1 VFRNGGWTL
10 YRTEGW
16 PGEAPGGVDSTKVAM
31 TRSVPDAI
39 QQDAGDDVI
48 EADRPYKTRL
58 TPEYAVLGGLYI
70 GNGGAAGSGQLL
82 LGDMLGNHYLLL
94 SAYLRSQIDQ
104 SEFLIQYADLGQRW
118 QWGIAGYQFRDEL
131 GLFTAPD
138 SVQYSSLVR
147 AGVQGSVAYPFDRFR
162 RVEFSL
168 DLQTVNN
175 ETANLLFST
184 GQTVG
189 ISKRRVYYTIPGVA
203 LVKDNAA
210 YSGFTP
216 IAGGRWRLSLQQALG
231 NVEYSFGVF
240 DWRRYLNLRTRSC
253 LALRVIA
260 AGSEGPDKQILRI
273 GGPDTY
279 RGADYGE
286 MIGSRVVLAN
296 MEFRFP
302 IIPTTELL
310 RGVAFVDWATAW
322 SEGTPRLVTGTD
334 PWHFELDDLEMAVGF
349 GFRAYVGLPL
359 RFDAA
364 LPTDLRRHH
373 DWRTMFAIGYDF

>member
-1 VFRNGGWTL
+1 
-10 YRTEGW
+10 
-16 PGEAPGGVDSTKVAM
+16 
-31 TRSVPDAI
+31 
-39 QQDAGDDVI
+39 
-48 EADRPYKTRL
+48 
-58 TPEYAVLGGLYI
+58 
-70 GNGGAAGSGQLL
+70 
-82 LGDMLGNHYLLL
+82 MLGNHYLLL

-147 AGVQGSVAYPFDRFR
+147 AGVQGQVAYPFSRFR
-162 RVEFSL
+162 RIEFSL

-175 ETANLLFST
+175 ETANLLFSS
-184 GQTVG
+184 GQQLSV
-189 ISKRRVYYTIPGVA
+189 SKRRVYYTIPGVA

-216 IAGGRWRLSLQQALG
+216 IAGGRWRVSLEQAVG
-231 NVEYSFGVF
+231 NVQYSFGVVDF
-240 DWRRYLNLRTRSC
+240 RRYLNLRTRSA
-253 LALRVIA
+253 LALRFIA

-273 GGPDTY
+273 GGPDTF

-286 MIGSRVVLAN
+286 MIGSRVLLAN
-296 MEFRFP
+296 AELRFP
-302 IIPTTELL
+302 IIPATELL
-310 RGVAFVDWATAW
+310 RGVMFVDWATAW
-322 SEGTPRLVTGTD
+322 SAGQNPSFIVGNN
-334 PWHFELDDLEMAVGF
+334 PFHFHLGEDLEMAYGF

-364 LPTDLRRHH
+364 LPTDLRRNRE
-373 DWRTMFAIGYDF
+373 WKTMFAIGYDF